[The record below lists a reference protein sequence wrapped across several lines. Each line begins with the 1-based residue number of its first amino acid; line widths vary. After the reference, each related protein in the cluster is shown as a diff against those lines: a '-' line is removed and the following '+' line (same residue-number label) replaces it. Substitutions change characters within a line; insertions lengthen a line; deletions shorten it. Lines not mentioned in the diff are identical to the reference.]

1 MGDTRYE
8 ELAANLRQAEMSY
21 MDTSEQGALRA
32 AEQAVSALLGDGAPS
47 PPASTAAA
55 ADGAG
60 ETTRREG
67 ETLDELREAFKV
79 AELGVVEYEE
89 ITSSN
94 PNQTQSK

>member
-1 MGDTRYE
+1 
-8 ELAANLRQAEMSY
+8 

-47 PPASTAAA
+47 PPASTAAS

-60 ETTRREG
+60 ETNSKG

-89 ITSSN
+89 TTSTN
-94 PNQTQSK
+94 PNQPQSK